1 MQRMICISV
10 EQRNRMLESYDKAME
25 ELQEL
30 RELLQMTPG
39 DVDEVAPVQSGHRA
53 AEDKR
58 GVARECRKSI
68 MSALKDVDDLK
79 FLRRIYISI
88 LVAKNGR
95 VGDCHDKRAACSTD

>member
-10 EQRNRMLESYDKAME
+10 EQHNRMIESYDKAME

-30 RELLQMTPG
+30 RELLQMTTG

-53 AEDKR
+53 TEDKR

>member
-1 MQRMICISV
+1 MQRMMCISE
-10 EQRNRMLESYDKAME
+10 EQYDRMLESYNGAVE

-30 RELLQMTPG
+30 RELLQMTSG
-39 DVDEVAPVQSGHRA
+39 DVDEVAPVQLGHRA
-53 AEDKR
+53 AEDKK

-68 MSALKDVDDLK
+68 RSALKDVDDLK
-79 FLRRIYISI
+79 FLQRIYISI

>member
-10 EQRNRMLESYDKAME
+10 EQHNRMIESYDKAME

-30 RELLQMTPG
+30 RELLQMTLG

-53 AEDKR
+53 TEDKR
-58 GVARECRKSI
+58 GVAREYRKSI

-95 VGDCHDKRAACSTD
+95 VGGCHDKRAACSTD

>member
-1 MQRMICISV
+1 MQRMMCISE
-10 EQRNRMLESYDKAME
+10 EQYNRMLESYDKAME

-39 DVDEVAPVQSGHRA
+39 DVDEVAPVQPGLRA

-58 GVARECRKSI
+58 GVARECRKGI

-79 FLRRIYISI
+79 FLQRIYISI

>member
-10 EQRNRMLESYDKAME
+10 EQHNRMIESYDKAME

-39 DVDEVAPVQSGHRA
+39 DMDEVVPVQSGHRA

-68 MSALKDVDDLK
+68 
-79 FLRRIYISI
+79 

>member
-1 MQRMICISV
+1 MT
-10 EQRNRMLESYDKAME
+10 E
-25 ELQEL
+25 ED
-30 RELLQMTPG
+30 R
-39 DVDEVAPVQSGHRA
+39 
-53 AEDKR
+53 K

-95 VGDCHDKRAACSTD
+95 VGDCHDKRAACSAD